1 MAVHVPAAT
10 CQFVSCSVRQGSAPP
25 RDAPPRAMDVP
36 ICGESPPPTH
46 TPGAHTAHWRVE
58 RPLCMVVQTS
68 YLIRSHMCVSVRVS
82 LSVCVICLRS
92 ASTPKKVKVLTT
104 TSSGH
109 TDNTTDGANLLH
121 VRAGDEYDLASLHTG
136 AAGGWRPGSRKRS
149 LEIRCSV
156 QYRGA
161 PLSHSTSP
169 R

>member
-1 MAVHVPAAT
+1 MCRLQRVSSLVVQCGRGARHRGTPRRVPWT
-10 CQFVSCSVRQGSAPP
+10 CQFAER
-25 RDAPPRAMDVP
+25 
-36 ICGESPPPTH
+36 PPPTH

-58 RPLCMVVQTS
+58 RALCMVVQTS